1 MTPKKILIIEGV
13 ELTRIGL
20 RTLILEKTEHE
31 IVGEV
36 GSADEAKA
44 LYDQTSPDLV
54 IMDTMLPDCSGLSI
68 CRYIKESAKPAKLF
82 LISSCPDRQC
92 MIEAFSLGI
101 EGYVLKDISSSELI
115 DSLIQVLA
123 GKPVLA
129 PEIAEC
135 VVEHMRSGKG
145 SGQHAHEI
153 DSLSVQERRVLEL
166 VAKGMSNRQ
175 VADQLGLSEKT
186 VKNYFSSV
194 LSKLNANRRTEA
206 AAMFWDYQQKS
217 FGSASP
223 FATVGSGCG

>member
-1 MTPKKILIIEGV
+1 MSPTQILIIEGV

-20 RTLILEKTEHE
+20 RTLITERTDYE

-36 GSADEAKA
+36 GDIDAAQS
-44 LYDQTSPDLV
+44 LYDQLTPDIVL
-54 IMDTMLPDCSGLSI
+54 MDAMLPDRSGLEF
-68 CRYIKESAKPAKLF
+68 CRYVRDSAKPAKLF
-82 LISSCPDRQC
+82 VISSSTDRHSL
-92 MIEAFSLGI
+92 IEAFSLGV
-101 EGYVLKDISSSELI
+101 EGFVLKDISGDELI
-115 DSLIQVLA
+115 QSLKQVLA

-135 VVEHMRSGKG
+135 VVEHMRAGGGRG

-166 VAKGMSNRQ
+166 VARGMSNRQ
-175 VADQLGLSEKT
+175 VADKLNLSEKT

-206 AAMFWDYQQKS
+206 AAMFWDYQQK
-217 FGSASP
+217 GNPTVSAL
-223 FATVGSGCG
+223 SGAF